1 MTGPRWFSQPY
12 PPEGASAA
20 EGIRNQL
27 GRPELDLLTI
37 LVRESAQNSWD
48 ARVRQPAPT
57 VDYRIDMWT
66 VGPPTPAHGAS
77 S

>member
-1 MTGPRWFSQPY
+1 MTEPAWHSQTF

-48 ARVRQPAPT
+48 ARTGHAA
-57 VDYRIDMWT
+57 VDYHLDLKI
-66 VGPPTPAHGAS
+66 VSPAHAPAWR
-77 S
+77 